1 MLSMAETQP
10 QSASRTGV
18 TLERA
23 LYGVALVAGLAARLL
38 GLGAA
43 PFAPLEA
50 ANAWPAWL
58 KAAGLTAP
66 LAAEPSSP
74 LMYSLHVLMFWL
86 APAGGSGG
94 DVWARLPALAAGMT
108 LVLLPWFLRDR
119 LGRGTALVLT
129 FLLALDPWLVTFSR
143 LADGTI
149 LALLWAML
157 ALVALERVRMAVGGD
172 DRGVDGGADV
182 DGQWRWLQVLA
193 VALGLLLVSGATAWP
208 LLVVIGLNVALL
220 GRPRVDM
227 AALRAAGRS
236 PLFLLILGGGAAL
249 VGSTV
254 WLAQPGALSNVGASL
269 SWWWQRPAVEAGP
282 GYSFTWLWL
291 RLLVDQP
298 FVLVF
303 GVIGLV
309 MLARR
314 AETRRLSL
322 FLLAW
327 LAVASLLLLLP
338 TRDPLL
344 LPLWGVPLLVAAA
357 VAVARWIG
365 RVPAALA
372 WQEVGIV
379 VLVSVAL
386 LLSITFWLRI
396 GVAAFQ
402 VDFSALAIVALL
414 LAAVA
419 RIVVVYGLW
428 AGGPAARWV
437 LGVLLMLVLVTANW
451 SAMWHL
457 AHEADAMHPDGFFLV
472 ETHPDVRN
480 LAAEL
485 ATLSAQRTGDAGELP
500 VQVQM
505 AASADPVLGWMLRDM
520 RRVAWVLAPDP
531 AQRIN
536 GRQPALL
543 TEDATVVP
551 ETVAYMGSVY
561 RTRTTWDPAQLTAR
575 PLDFAGVTEQADGRS
590 RLAAWA
596 NVFWRDRG
604 RDLLRWMIYRETPQ
618 LPPAETITL
627 WAPAT
632 TE

>member
-1 MLSMAETQP
+1 MAEAQP
-10 QSASRTGV
+10 NSTSRTGI

-23 LYGVALVAGLAARLL
+23 LYAVALVTGLAARLF

-43 PFAPLEA
+43 PLAPLEA

-58 KAAGLTAP
+58 KAVGLSAP

-86 APAGGSGG
+86 APTGTSGG
-94 DVWARLPALAAGMT
+94 DAWARLPAVVAGMA

-119 LGRGTALVLT
+119 LGRRTALVLT

-157 ALVALERVRMAVGGD
+157 ALVALERTRMATTA
-172 DRGVDGGADV
+172 ADA

-208 LLVVIGLNVALL
+208 LLAVIALNVALL
-220 GRPRVDM
+220 GSPPVDL
-227 AALRAAGRS
+227 AGLRTAGRP

-249 VGSTV
+249 LGSTV

-269 SWWWQRPAVEAGP
+269 SWWWQRPAIEAGP

-303 GVIGLV
+303 GAIGLV

-314 AETRRLSL
+314 GATRRDFL
-322 FLLAW
+322 FLAAW
-327 LAVASLLLLLP
+327 LSMASLLLLLP

-344 LPLWGVPLLVAAA
+344 LPLWAMPLLPAAA
-357 VAVARWIG
+357 VAVDRWIG
-365 RVPAALA
+365 RVPAGLA

-379 VLVSVAL
+379 LLVSVAL

-396 GVAAFQ
+396 WVAAFQ
-402 VDFSALAIVALL
+402 VDFSALAIVTLL

-419 RIVVVYGLW
+419 LIVVVYGLW

-437 LGVLLMLVLVTANW
+437 LGVLLMLVLLTANW

-480 LAAEL
+480 LATEL
-485 ATLSAQRTGDAGELP
+485 ATLSAQRTGDAAELP

-505 AASADPVLGWMLRDM
+505 AASADPVLGWTLRDM
-520 RRVAWVLAPDP
+520 
-531 AQRIN
+531 
-536 GRQPALL
+536 GR
-543 TEDATVVP
+543 
-551 ETVAYMGSVY
+551 
-561 RTRTTWDPAQLTAR
+561 
-575 PLDFAGVTEQADGRS
+575 
-590 RLAAWA
+590 
-596 NVFWRDRG
+596 
-604 RDLLRWMIYRETPQ
+604 
-618 LPPAETITL
+618 
-627 WAPAT
+627 
-632 TE
+632 